1 MNFSKSVKKF
11 QKKLTKG
18 SWVHISIV
26 VSVVLL
32 LVGVFWPRK
41 KLGIRMVPVEGTTHF
56 KAVLE
61 HFCEGNK
68 PGECNKSKCI
78 LYKANWCG
86 YCKKFKP
93 EWDKCKNDKELT
105 DKVEFI
111 EYDDKNNKKECES
124 AGIKGYP
131 TIHFTDSN
139 GNVKPYDGKRTYAD
153 IRNFLKDN
161 M

>member
-11 QKKLTKG
+11 QKKIMKKG
-18 SWVHISIV
+18 SWVHVAIV

-61 HFCEGNK
+61 HMDN
-68 PGECNKSKCI
+68 PKSKCI
-78 LYKANWCG
+78 LYKADEWCG
-86 YCKKFKP
+86 FCKRLKP
-93 EWDKCKNDKELT
+93 EWEKCKNDKELT
-105 DKVEFI
+105 DKIEFV
-111 EYDDKNNKKECES
+111 EYDVDNDNDKEAFEKVT
-124 AGIKGYP
+124 IKGYP
-131 TIHFTDSN
+131 TIHLIGPN
-139 GNVKPYDGKRTYAD
+139 GEVKPYDGERTYAA
-153 IRNFLKDN
+153 IRNFLKEN

>member
-18 SWVHISIV
+18 SWIHVAIV

-32 LVGVFWPRK
+32 LVGIFWPRK

-61 HFCEGNK
+61 HMDN
-68 PGECNKSKCI
+68 PKSTCT
-78 LYKANWCG
+78 LYKAEWCG

-93 EWDKCKNDKELT
+93 KWEKCKNDKELT
-105 DKVEFI
+105 DKVKFV
-111 EYDDKNNKKECES
+111 EYDADDDTEECKK
-124 AGIKGYP
+124 AGITGYP

-139 GNVKPYDGKRTYAD
+139 GTVKPYKGERTYAA
-153 IRNFLKDN
+153 LKEFCKKN
-161 M
+161 V

>member
-11 QKKLTKG
+11 QKKLKKG
-18 SWVHISIV
+18 SWVHIAIV

-61 HFCEGNK
+61 HFGEGK
-68 PGECNKSKCI
+68 MSKCI
-78 LYKANWCG
+78 LYKADWCG
-86 YCKKFKP
+86 YCKKLKP
-93 EWDKCKNDKELT
+93 EWDQCKNDEEL
-105 DKVEFI
+105 KKKIEFV
-111 EYDDKNNKKECES
+111 EYDADNDNDKEECKN
-124 AGIKGYP
+124 AGIKSYP
-131 TIHFTDSN
+131 TIRFINSN
-139 GNVKPYDGKRTYAD
+139 GEVKPYNGKRTYAALK
-153 IRNFLKDN
+153 NFCKKN